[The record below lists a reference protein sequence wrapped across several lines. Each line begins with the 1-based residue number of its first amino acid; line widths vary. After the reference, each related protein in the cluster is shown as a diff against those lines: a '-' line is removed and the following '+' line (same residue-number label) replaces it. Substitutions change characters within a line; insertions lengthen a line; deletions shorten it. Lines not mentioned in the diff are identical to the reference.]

1 MKSNA
6 ILLDLFFD
14 IKRTTTARW
23 VCSQAQVPCVAPL
36 QGTTGGAT
44 STTTPPSSPLLSSAP
59 PPRCRERPPTKLGDD
74 KDDRGG
80 RALPSLKPRRL
91 GPTLRSERR
100 GGGRQR

>member
-80 RALPSLKPRRL
+80 EGSPFTQA
-91 GPTLRSERR
+91 TAV
-100 GGGRQR
+100 GGNTKI